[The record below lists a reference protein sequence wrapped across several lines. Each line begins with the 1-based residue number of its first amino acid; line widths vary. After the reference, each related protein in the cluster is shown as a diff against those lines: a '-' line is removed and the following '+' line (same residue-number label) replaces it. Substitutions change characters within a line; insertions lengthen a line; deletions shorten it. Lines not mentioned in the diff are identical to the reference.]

1 MHTRTLPAAIVL
13 PAQAGTSPPVK
24 GESRGD
30 APLARGLGDVPP
42 ITQKR
47 PRAGGWGPTNV
58 ATQHPLPGEGAGL
71 APKDDHRMV
80 RSHFNGPIPRRS
92 LPPQGVGAGLALPCF
107 PLSISGHLSPRPSAS
122 VRLAPWQIRLV
133 PLCRRFRRPP
143 AGPSDHRPASAW
155 QIRLV
160 SLCRLVRRASIPSC
174 AASPQAGPA
183 GKNAQHN
190 SKQVN
195 PPERGGV
202 RATGVSGHA
211 AVASLRGSPEG
222 VSPLARGLGDVPP
235 LPKTSEGGWV
245 GPTNVAMP
253 LCEANEPRSAS

>member
-1 MHTRTLPAAIVL
+1 MHTRTLPSAIVL
-13 PAQAGTSPPVK
+13 PAQTRACPGVRRGTSLPRK
-24 GESRGD
+24 GGVQRGYPSGKGFGGC
-30 APLARGLGDVPP
+30 APNYPK
-42 ITQKR
+42 TSE
-47 PRAGGWGPTNV
+47 GGRVGPTNV
-58 ATQHPLPGEGAGL
+58 ATQHPLPGEGAEL
-71 APKDDHRMV
+71 APKDDHRML

-92 LPPQGVGAGLALPCF
+92 PAAARCGCRACPGEGRGPALPCF

-122 VRLAPWQIRLV
+122 VRLAPWQTRLV

-143 AGPSDHRPASAW
+143 TGPSDHRPASAW

-195 PPERGGV
+195 WSPAQRDGG
-202 RATGVSGHA
+202 
-211 AVASLRGSPEG
+211 
-222 VSPLARGLGDVPP
+222 
-235 LPKTSEGGWV
+235 
-245 GPTNVAMP
+245 
-253 LCEANEPRSAS
+253 